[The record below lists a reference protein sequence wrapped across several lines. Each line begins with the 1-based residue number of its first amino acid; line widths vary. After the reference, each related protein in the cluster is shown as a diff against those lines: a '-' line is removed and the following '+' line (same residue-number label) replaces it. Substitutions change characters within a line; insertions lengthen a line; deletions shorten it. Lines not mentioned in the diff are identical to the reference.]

1 MLKKI
6 LTASVT
12 AFSLFVIGCG
22 TTDPESASAPT
33 ITGPTTTTTLDAGS
47 PKTVVIEIT
56 ADDTVTYTG
65 VIKNSAGTAVG
76 ASVIVAAAVLNTDK
90 VKEKKITY
98 TLTASATA
106 PAGAYTLVISAT
118 SAGLTSTV
126 DFDLVVAGVVSNVT
140 TATVSL
146 GAHNATAGSSV
157 DLDNGT
163 VMTSVDAKVANS
175 SVDILYTY
183 SDALNKPVIMN
194 PVYAKETSGITAF
207 EAWVSPNDTKFG
219 KVTTAGVTFESIV
232 TSAQIEALFAT
243 VSTTEK
249 RVPVAVGDLL
259 VVKTDA
265 AKYVLVRI
273 ETVSADAT
281 GTASIKYAK

>member
-1 MLKKI
+1 
-6 LTASVT
+6 
-12 AFSLFVIGCG
+12 
-22 TTDPESASAPT
+22 
-33 ITGPTTTTTLDAGS
+33 AGS

-65 VIKNSAGTAVG
+65 IIKNSAGTAVG

-126 DFDLVVAGVVSNVT
+126 DFNLVVAGVVSNVT

-146 GAHNATAGSSV
+146 GGHESSSGSSV

-163 VMTSVDAKVANS
+163 VMTSALATAANS
-175 SVDILYTY
+175 GVDILYTY
-183 SDALNKPVIMN
+183 SETLAKPVIMN
-194 PVYAKETSGITAF
+194 PVYAKESSNITAF
-207 EAWVSPNDTKFG
+207 AAWVSPNDTKFH
-219 KVTTAGVTFESIV
+219 KVTTTGVTFESIV
-232 TSAQIEALFAT
+232 TSAQIEALYSAT
-243 VSTTEK
+243 LATEK
-249 RVPVAVGDLL
+249 RIAVAVGDLL

-265 AKYVLVRI
+265 SKYVLLRI
-273 ETVSADAT
+273 ETVSANAT
-281 GTASIKYAK
+281 GTASIKYSK